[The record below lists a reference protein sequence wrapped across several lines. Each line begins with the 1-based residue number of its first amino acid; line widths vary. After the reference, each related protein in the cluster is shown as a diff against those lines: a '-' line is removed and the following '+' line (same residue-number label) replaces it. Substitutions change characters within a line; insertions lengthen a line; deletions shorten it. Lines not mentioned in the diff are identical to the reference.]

1 MNQTKKR
8 SLVSPTGYDGEAFDS
23 GSVRYVAHRGFS
35 GAAPENTL
43 PAYELAGAA
52 GFWGGEFDTT
62 VTSDGKWVVIHDE
75 TVDRTTNGSGRV
87 SDMTFERIRALS
99 VTGGNNV
106 ERYPHL
112 QVPTLSEV
120 LATCKQVGI
129 VPVIEIKSG
138 SYTEEQYLTLIEDVQ
153 KLGLETKCIVISFS
167 YEVLENIRRLNPY
180 LPIQFL
186 ADITD
191 DNIERIKRLGNA
203 GFDSNRTRLTK
214 PLIEQA
220 HRAGLIVNTW
230 TVNNATEAQQL
241 INAGVDYISTD
252 HLIGGVTHD

>member
-1 MNQTKKR
+1 
-8 SLVSPTGYDGEAFDS
+8 
-23 GSVRYVAHRGFS
+23 
-35 GAAPENTL
+35 
-43 PAYELAGAA
+43 
-52 GFWGGEFDTT
+52 
-62 VTSDGKWVVIHDE
+62 
-75 TVDRTTNGSGRV
+75 
-87 SDMTFERIRALS
+87 MTFEAIRALS

-138 SYTEEQYLTLIEDVQ
+138 TYTEEQYLDLIEHVHA
-153 KLGLETKCIVISFS
+153 LGLETKCVVISFS
-167 YEVLENIRRLNPY
+167 YEVLENVRRLNPY

-191 DNIERIKRLGNA
+191 DNIERVKQLGNA
-203 GFDSNRTRLTK
+203 GFDSSRTRLSK
-214 PLIEQA
+214 SLIEQA

-252 HLIGGVTHD
+252 HLIGGISHD